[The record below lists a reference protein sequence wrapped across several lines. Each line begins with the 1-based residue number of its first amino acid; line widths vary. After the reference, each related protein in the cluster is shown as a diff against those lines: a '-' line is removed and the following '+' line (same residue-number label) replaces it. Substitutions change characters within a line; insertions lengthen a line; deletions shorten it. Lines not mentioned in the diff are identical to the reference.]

1 MNNQIKI
8 ITYHYVRPIK
18 GTKYDEIKGL
28 EFKNFKR
35 QLDYLEREYNIVT
48 AQEVI
53 DAVKFKKR
61 LIDKACWLTFDD
73 GYKDHIEYVMP
84 ELKRRDLQGT
94 FFISTSVI
102 TKKNK
107 ILNVNSIHYILASIL
122 DKKKLISELNNECL
136 KYGYSEKEI
145 NSYWIKYGKPNRFDT
160 AEVIYIKR
168 MLQHALPEKIR
179 DEITNKLFKKYVN
192 ITIEEFSSKI
202 YMSRADISNLID
214 NGMFVGSH
222 GSNHYWLDRLNFEDQ
237 EIDIQKSLNFFDDL
251 GVSTK
256 NWIMCYPYGA
266 YNSNTLKILK
276 NKSCAVG
283 VTTEAAVANLNKFD
297 KLRLPRFD
305 TNDFPQ

>member
-1 MNNQIKI
+1 
-8 ITYHYVRPIK
+8 
-18 GTKYDEIKGL
+18 
-28 EFKNFKR
+28 
-35 QLDYLEREYNIVT
+35 
-48 AQEVI
+48 
-53 DAVKFKKR
+53 
-61 LIDKACWLTFDD
+61 
-73 GYKDHIEYVMP
+73 
-84 ELKRRDLQGT
+84 
-94 FFISTSVI
+94 
-102 TKKNK
+102 
-107 ILNVNSIHYILASIL
+107 
-122 DKKKLISELNNECL
+122 
-136 KYGYSEKEI
+136 
-145 NSYWIKYGKPNRFDT
+145 
-160 AEVIYIKR
+160 
-168 MLQHALPEKIR
+168 MLQHALPEEIR

-192 ITIEEFSSKI
+192 IEIEEFSSKI

-237 EIDIQKSLNFFDDL
+237 EIDIQKSLNFLDDL

-276 NKSCAVG
+276 NKSCAIG